1 MAMSLEVLGLI
12 LVASVFVAILL
23 GFHIAFTLIILGV
36 IFGYIGIGE
45 VVFDLMVYQFFQT
58 MRTVVLAAVPLF
70 LLMGYLLERAG
81 LMDRLFRAFQ
91 LLLGPVR
98 GSLYVATL
106 FVATI
111 FAAATGIV
119 GASVSIMGL
128 MAGPAMRRSGYD
140 TRLSAGTITAGGTLG
155 ILIPPSVMLVVMG
168 PVVQVSVVRLFAAAI
183 LPGLMLSAL
192 FIFYTMMRSFL
203 QPEVGPALP
212 PEERA
217 TSLLP
222 VLKEFA
228 LGIIPP
234 AFLILATLGSI
245 LAGLATPT
253 EGAAMGAF
261 GALVLVLAY
270 RRLTVRLLVDAV
282 YRTAVTA
289 SMIMILVAAS
299 NFFGSVF
306 SRLGTTSFIAEGLF
320 AFDLPPVAFLL
331 VLLAIIFI
339 LGWPLEW
346 VPIVVIV
353 LPIFLPLV
361 RDLGF
366 DLVWFSI
373 LVAVTLQTA
382 WLSPPVALSAY
393 FLKGVVPEWDL
404 KDIYLGMMQFM
415 GLQMIGV
422 LLLVYF
428 PQIVLWLPGVL
439 LD

>member
-1 MAMSLEVLGLI
+1 MTLEVLGLL
-12 LVASVFVAILL
+12 LVASIFVAILL
-23 GFHIAFTLIILGV
+23 GFHIAFTLIILGL

-45 VVFDLMVYQFFQT
+45 VVFDLMVYQIFQT
-58 MRTVVLAAVPLF
+58 MRTTVLAAVPLF

-81 LMDRLFRAFQ
+81 LMDRLFKSFQ

-98 GSLYVATL
+98 GCLYAATL

-119 GASVSIMGL
+119 GASVSLMGL

-140 TRLSAGTITAGGTLG
+140 TRLAAGSITAGGTLG

-183 LPGLMLSAL
+183 LPGLLLAAL

-203 QPEVGPALP
+203 QPRVGPALP

-217 TSLLP
+217 TSFLP
-222 VLKEFA
+222 VIRELV
-228 LGIIPP
+228 LGIVPP
-234 AFLILATLGSI
+234 AVLVLATLGSI
-245 LAGLATPT
+245 LGGLATPT

-261 GALVLVLAY
+261 GALILVLAY
-270 RRLTVRLLVDAV
+270 RRLTVRLLIDAV
-282 YRTAVTA
+282 YRTALTA
-289 SMIMILVAAS
+289 SMILILVAAS
-299 NFFGSVF
+299 NFFGAVF
-306 SRLGTTSFIAEGLF
+306 SRLGTTTFIAETVL
-320 AFDLPPVAFLL
+320 AFDLSPVVFIL
-331 VLLAIIFI
+331 VLLLIIFI

-353 LPIFLPLV
+353 VPIFLPLV
-361 RDLGF
+361 REQGF
-366 DLVWFSI
+366 DLVWFST

-415 GLQMIGV
+415 GLQIVGV
-422 LLLVYF
+422 LLLVFF
-428 PQIVLWLPGVL
+428 PPLALWLPSVL
-439 LD
+439 FD

>member
-12 LVASVFVAILL
+12 MVASIFVAIMV
-23 GFHIAFTLIILGV
+23 GFHIAFTLIFLGV

-81 LMDRLFRAFQ
+81 LMDRLFKAFQ

-128 MAGPAMRRSGYD
+128 MAGPAMRRSGYN
-140 TRLSAGTITAGGTLG
+140 TRLAAGSITAGGTLG

-222 VLKEFA
+222 VLKEFV
-228 LGIIPP
+228 LGIVPP

-270 RRLTVRLLVDAV
+270 RRLTVPLLVDAI
-282 YRTAVTA
+282 YRTAVTS
-289 SMIMILVAAS
+289 SMILILVAAS
-299 NFFGSVF
+299 NFFGAVF
-306 SRLGTTSFIAEGLF
+306 SRLGTTSFIAEGLL
-320 AFDLPPVAFLL
+320 AFELAPVAFLL
-331 VLLAIIFI
+331 VLLLIIFI

-422 LLLVYF
+422 LLLVFF

>member
-1 MAMSLEVLGLI
+1 MSLEVLGLI
-12 LVASVFVAILL
+12 LVASVFIAILL
-23 GFHIAFTLIILGV
+23 GFHIAFTLIILGL

-58 MRTVVLAAVPLF
+58 MRTTVLAAVPLF
-70 LLMGYLLERAG
+70 LFMGYLLERAG
-81 LMDRLFRAFQ
+81 LMDRLFKAFQ
-91 LLLGPVR
+91 LLLGSVR
-98 GSLYVATL
+98 GSLYAATL

-128 MAGPAMRRSGYD
+128 MAAPSMRRSGYD
-140 TRLSAGTITAGGTLG
+140 TRLAAGSITAGGTLG

-183 LPGLMLSAL
+183 LPGLLLAAL
-192 FIFYTMMRSFL
+192 FIFYTMIRSFL
-203 QPEVGPALP
+203 QPSVGPALP

-217 TSLLP
+217 TSFLP
-222 VLKEFA
+222 VIREFL
-228 LGIIPP
+228 LGIVPP
-234 AFLILATLGSI
+234 AVLVLATLGSI

-261 GALVLVLAY
+261 GALILVLAY
-270 RRLTVRLLVDAV
+270 RRLTVRLLIDAV

-289 SMIMILVAAS
+289 SMILILVAAS
-299 NFFGSVF
+299 NFFGAVF
-306 SRLGTTSFIAEGLF
+306 SRLGTTAFIAESLL
-320 AFDLPPVAFLL
+320 AFDLTPTAFLL
-331 VLLAIIFI
+331 VLLLVIFI

-361 RDLGF
+361 RELGF

-415 GLQMIGV
+415 GLQIAGV
-422 LLLVYF
+422 LLLVFF
-428 PQIVLWLPGVL
+428 PPIALWLPSVL
-439 LD
+439 FD

>member
-1 MAMSLEVLGLI
+1 MTHSGHCA
-12 LVASVFVAILL
+12 LL
-23 GFHIAFTLIILGV
+23 TN
-36 IFGYIGIGE
+36 
-45 VVFDLMVYQFFQT
+45 VV
-58 MRTVVLAAVPLF
+58 
-70 LLMGYLLERAG
+70 
-81 LMDRLFRAFQ
+81 
-91 LLLGPVR
+91 
-98 GSLYVATL
+98 
-106 FVATI
+106 
-111 FAAATGIV
+111 
-119 GASVSIMGL
+119 
-128 MAGPAMRRSGYD
+128 
-140 TRLSAGTITAGGTLG
+140 
-155 ILIPPSVMLVVMG
+155 
-168 PVVQVSVVRLFAAAI
+168 
-183 LPGLMLSAL
+183 
-192 FIFYTMMRSFL
+192 
-203 QPEVGPALP
+203 
-212 PEERA
+212 
-217 TSLLP
+217 
-222 VLKEFA
+222 
-228 LGIIPP
+228 
-234 AFLILATLGSI
+234 
-245 LAGLATPT
+245 
-253 EGAAMGAF
+253 
-261 GALVLVLAY
+261 
-270 RRLTVRLLVDAV
+270 VDAV

-320 AFDLPPVAFLL
+320 GFDLPPVAFLL

-404 KDIYLGMMQFM
+404 KDIYLGMIQFM

-422 LLLVYF
+422 LLLVVF
-428 PQIVLWLPGVL
+428 PQIALWLPGVL